1 MSITLSHKIRIYPS
15 DEDIVNLKKYIGYSR
30 YLYNQAIVV
39 QKQLWQECKEAR
51 ETLGD
56 YNALSKKEKAEFN
69 RLYYPTKNRI
79 RDNMVHNKQEWQYDY
94 ASRMVANSAT
104 EVYQAVQNAL
114 NKKMPNHKM
123 PKFKKKKRCKMSF
136 SFEGVTINANNE
148 LVIPKPS
155 KSKLTGKNP
164 ENPIIFKP
172 IKLGEKLRF
181 EGTITKATISCNK
194 NNKWFVS
201 VSVKLDQESE
211 NKYLA
216 KLNRNRVNKPSCG
229 VDANVRGFHY
239 NLPNKEVEY
248 ADWSTTEPRL
258 LQQYKLIRY
267 YTKCLN
273 RKRKINPN
281 WKTSKSYTK
290 TKTKLSK
297 SYAKAYNIQED
308 ILNKFV
314 LFLNNNYSSVTIED
328 LDVNKMKMKKYLN
341 KSLHRALFGR
351 FKLKAENKLKHSN
364 IDFIKADKF
373 FASTQR
379 CHCCGHIKIGDEK
392 LGLYGDKYGNPHN
405 RYVCYQCGLIA
416 DRDDNAVENL
426 REFINI
432 Q

>member
-1 MSITLSHKIRIYPS
+1 MAITLSHKIRIYPS

-39 QKQLWQECKEAR
+39 QKQLWQEYKDAR
-51 ETLGD
+51 AELVD
-56 YNALSKKEKAEFN
+56 YNALPKKEKAEFN
-69 RLYYPTKNRI
+69 KLHYPTKNRI

-123 PKFKKKKRCKMSF
+123 PKFKKKKRGKMSF

-155 KSKLTGKNP
+155 KSKLTGKTP

-201 VSVKLDQESE
+201 ISVKLDQSSE

-216 KLNRNRVNKPSCG
+216 KLNHNRDEKPTCG
-229 VDANVRGFHY
+229 IDANVRGFHY
-239 NLPNKEVEY
+239 NLPDEVGTY
-248 ADWSTTEPRL
+248 TDWSTTEPRL
-258 LQQYKLIRY
+258 LKQYKLIRY

-273 RKRKINPN
+273 NKRKVNPN
-281 WKTSKSYTK
+281 WRTSKSYAK
-290 TKTKLSK
+290 TKAKLSK
-297 SYAKAYNIQED
+297 SYDKAYNIQED

-314 LFLNNNYSSVTIED
+314 LFLNENYSSVTIED
-328 LDVNKMKMKKYLN
+328 LDVNKMKMNKYLN

-351 FKLKAENKLKHSN
+351 FKLKAEAKLQHSN
-364 IDFIKADKF
+364 IKFIKADKL

-405 RYVCYQCGLIA
+405 RYVCYQCGLIS

-426 REFINI
+426 RAYNPIP
-432 Q
+432 

>member
-15 DEDIVNLKKYIGYSR
+15 DEDIMNLKKYIGYSR

-39 QKQLWQECKEAR
+39 QKQLWKECKAYRATFE
-51 ETLGD
+51 D
-56 YNALSKKEKAEFN
+56 YNALSKQEKAECN

-123 PKFKKKKRCKMSF
+123 PKFKKKKCGKMSF
-136 SFEGVTINANNE
+136 SCEGVTINANNE

-155 KSKLTGKNP
+155 KSRLTGKQP
-164 ENPIIFKP
+164 SNPIVIKP
-172 IKLGEKLRF
+172 IKLGEKVRF
-181 EGTITKATISCNK
+181 TGKITKATISCNK

-216 KLNRNRVNKPSCG
+216 KLNHNRETKPTCG

-239 NLPNKEVEY
+239 NLPNKEGEY

-273 RKRKINPN
+273 HKRKINPN
-281 WKTSKSYTK
+281 WKTSKSYAK

-351 FKLKAENKLKHSN
+351 FKLKVETKLKHSN
-364 IDFIKADKF
+364 IDFIKADSY

-379 CHCCGHIKIGDEK
+379 CHCCSHIKTGDEK

-426 REFINI
+426 REFIHI
-432 Q
+432 K

>member
-1 MSITLSHKIRIYPS
+1 MAIILSHKIRIYPT

-39 QKQLWQECKEAR
+39 QKQLWQECKDYRATFE
-51 ETLGD
+51 D
-56 YNALSKKEKAEFN
+56 YNALSKQEKAECN

-79 RDNMVHNKQEWQYDY
+79 RDNMVHNKQEWQCNY
-94 ASRMVANSAT
+94 ASKMVANSAT

-123 PKFKKKKRCKMSF
+123 PKFKKKKCSKMSF
-136 SFEGVTINANNE
+136 SCEGVTINADNE

-155 KSKLTGKNP
+155 KSRLTGKQP
-164 ENPIIFKP
+164 SNPIVIKP
-172 IKLGEKLRF
+172 IKLGEKIRF
-181 EGTITKATISCNK
+181 TGKITKATISCNK

-216 KLNRNRVNKPSCG
+216 KLNRNRANKPTCG

-239 NLPNKEVEY
+239 NLPNKEGEY

-273 RKRKINPN
+273 HKRKINPN
-281 WKTSKSYTK
+281 WKTSKSYAK

-314 LFLNNNYSSVTIED
+314 LFLNENYSSVTIED

-364 IDFIKADKF
+364 IDFIKADSY

-426 REFINI
+426 REFIYI
-432 Q
+432 K